1 MCFFLSK
8 ASSLSFFIL
17 SMFILLIAHF
27 MILMYSL
34 LLIIFFIVITHFILI
49 FWSSTIQNIALIN
62 DAD

>member
-1 MCFFLSK
+1 
-8 ASSLSFFIL
+8 
-17 SMFILLIAHF
+17 

-49 FWSSTIQNIALIN
+49 FWSSTIQNIVLIN